1 MPKVWKIASVA
12 LSGLPALA
20 GAAVSDVYPT
30 DFVALKDGTTNVTL
44 YAVSQ
49 QAEGP
54 YRNGGLQLKGE
65 VGLNGAALRVSR
77 LHEFGDER
85 RYAVAPIAVL
95 SWSEAIPNAA
105 AARVVGNEVQGLGDL
120 RLGTSLWFVLDR
132 PNREYASVTFFAIL
146 PTGQYDGRQALN
158 IGENRYRYT
167 LAGGW
172 MRPLGERWVMD
183 LSPEIAFYGANTDYP
198 MKRVMRQDVSY
209 ALTAYLRYRF
219 TPAFQWSAGAQIN
232 RGGASTVNG
241 ATLSGA
247 PNNTRLSTGL
257 LLMATPEQQWQLR
270 VSRDVDS
277 DNGFRLGSEI
287 ALRLNYSFR

>member
-1 MPKVWKIASVA
+1 MRKVWKFASLA
-12 LSGLPALA
+12 LATLPAGA

-30 DFVALKDGTTNVTL
+30 DFVALKEGVTNVTL
-44 YAVSQ
+44 YTAHQ
-49 QAEGP
+49 QGEGP
-54 YRNGGLQLKGE
+54 YRNGSLQLKGE
-65 VGLNGAALRVSR
+65 VGLTGAALRVSR
-77 LHEFGDER
+77 LYEFGDER
-85 RYAVAPIAVL
+85 RYALAPVIVL
-95 SWSEAIPNAA
+95 PWSEATPNAA
-105 AARVVGNEVQGLGDL
+105 AARVVGNEVQGMGDL
-120 RLGTSLWFVLDR
+120 RLGTSFWFVIDR
-132 PNREYASVTFFAIL
+132 PNREYAAVTFFAIL

-183 LSPEIAFYGANTDYP
+183 LAPEIAFYGANTDYP
-198 MKRVMRQDVSY
+198 VRRVMRQDISY
-209 ALTAYLRYRF
+209 ALTGYLRYRF
-219 TPAFQWSAGAQIN
+219 TPAFQWMVGAQFN
-232 RGGASTVNG
+232 RGGATTVNG
-241 ATLSGA
+241 AALSGA

-277 DNGFRLGSEI
+277 DNGFRLGTEV